1 MASKKGNWGRGRG
14 KGTGNWGRDDIDN
27 LPVAR
32 VRRIILKGAENR
44 AKVGEKT
51 TKELIKILNEVGT
64 EIAKDALEIARSSP
78 FFTGATEDLNATV
91 SRSMRREYITAE
103 DVAIAAR
110 RVLSQDLQ

>member
-1 MASKKGNWGRGRG
+1 LASKKGNWGHGRG
-14 KGTGNWGRDDIDN
+14 KGTGNWGRDDIN
-27 LPVAR
+27 LPVAN